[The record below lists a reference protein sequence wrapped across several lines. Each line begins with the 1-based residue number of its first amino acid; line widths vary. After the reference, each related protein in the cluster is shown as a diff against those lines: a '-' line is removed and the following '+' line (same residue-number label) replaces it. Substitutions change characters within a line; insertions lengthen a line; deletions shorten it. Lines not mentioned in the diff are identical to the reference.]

1 MGDDL
6 GAKSQVP
13 VRIAVTGR
21 RAGMPLF
28 EPMALLD
35 REVVLSRLRTA
46 RDALG

>member
-1 MGDDL
+1 VGDEI

-28 EPMALLD
+28 EPMSLLD
-35 REVVLSRLRTA
+35 RQLVLERLRST
-46 RDALG
+46 RRALD